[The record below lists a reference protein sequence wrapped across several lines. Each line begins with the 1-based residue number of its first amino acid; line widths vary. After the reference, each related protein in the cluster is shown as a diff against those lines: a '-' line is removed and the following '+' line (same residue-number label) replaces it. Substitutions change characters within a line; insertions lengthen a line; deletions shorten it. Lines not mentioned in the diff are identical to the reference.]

1 MGKFWRHV
9 RCLMPRE
16 KYQVWGLLFIVLYL
30 VFIEKANCLKR
41 KNVASAFN
49 LGEIWQAA
57 DQAHT

>member
-1 MGKFWRHV
+1 
-9 RCLMPRE
+9 MPRE